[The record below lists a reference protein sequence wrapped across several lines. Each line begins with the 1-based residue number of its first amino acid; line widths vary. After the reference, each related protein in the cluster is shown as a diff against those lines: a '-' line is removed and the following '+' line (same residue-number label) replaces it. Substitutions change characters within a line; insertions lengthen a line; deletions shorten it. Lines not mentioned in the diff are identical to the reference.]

1 MSNTAV
7 PTVYLWIID
16 DVVSKMSPYFQS
28 LGIPDQ
34 TLRDIEQKWTDRLVS
49 SRCAAFGNVQSTQH
63 AHTQQAPIS
72 MGMNMGMGMGPLAV
86 GAMGMGL
93 PLPNSQ
99 PQTQPQSNAQFY
111 PPQYDNQPQQQQQ
124 EYWNQPQQQ
133 QQQYASLPNPL
144 IQQQQQQQNQSQ
156 NQNQYGMP
164 QNGAYGDFGS
174 VPPTNSANPLVFGA
188 QNNGGIQL
196 LPPLQQQQQGYQQQ
210 HQQPAYYLPQNDGP
224 MDDTELLAPSP
235 ALGSTASPSNGIPSR
250 HEIDSLLVTGV
261 EAALKRVRRRK
272 ELAAKQKSLLSQSSV
287 PVGDGVQVTDSKEKR
302 RALDSLVNNGL
313 AKIISQVDGPDDD
326 DDEDDDDDGGNDN
339 IGSDLDSNDDDDDS
353 DPELNDMILCQYE
366 KVNRTKNKWKCV
378 FKDGIVHVNGKDYLF
393 HKASADFECLD
404 PLLARQKETL
414 SSLQTQLE
422 ATKAPSAA
430 AAAENQ
436 SPNLSI
442 ESLFAAS
449 DSITAFAERYSR
461 TLSGAT
467 SDADPPLHQRLFHP
481 LLQGKEPIVTTP
493 HLDAA
498 VVSAHESMLRFQQ
511 AIDDFRSV
519 KRSAASLSEIPPTSE
534 SATLARLHQIK
545 SETEQEPSHARFGIV
560 FESRNI
566 EEQWSLVPKSA
577 KSAKYTPE
585 PVLRDSDNFLQMY
598 QQRTAAPAKKA
609 IDPSR
614 NARNPADPCSYFAS
628 RRGCRILRRKR
639 MATSS
644 DRILTGTSARLCGF
658 VAHMAEADDLADWQE
673 TVLLI
678 RPEARQKENHIL
690 HSLTVDGFKIL
701 ERKHIEVTAEQAEA
715 YFQAANAGQA
725 DYDVM
730 QEYVK
735 NLTQSGSSVV
745 FLLTRFGAYDGISSL
760 MGPQNLDEA
769 RESAPTSLRARFAI
783 DATFCGVEATCDAK
797 ATESVIKV
805 FFPDRMRTV
814 LPSVE
819 ESKLLLEDSLYPVL
833 TQGLTMLCKTKPA
846 NPTVWLGTWLIEN
859 NPNRPKVSEAESR

>member
-1 MSNTAV
+1 
-7 PTVYLWIID
+7 
-16 DVVSKMSPYFQS
+16 
-28 LGIPDQ
+28 
-34 TLRDIEQKWTDRLVS
+34 
-49 SRCAAFGNVQSTQH
+49 
-63 AHTQQAPIS
+63 
-72 MGMNMGMGMGPLAV
+72 
-86 GAMGMGL
+86 
-93 PLPNSQ
+93 
-99 PQTQPQSNAQFY
+99 
-111 PPQYDNQPQQQQQ
+111 
-124 EYWNQPQQQ
+124 
-133 QQQYASLPNPL
+133 
-144 IQQQQQQQNQSQ
+144 
-156 NQNQYGMP
+156 
-164 QNGAYGDFGS
+164 
-174 VPPTNSANPLVFGA
+174 
-188 QNNGGIQL
+188 
-196 LPPLQQQQQGYQQQ
+196 
-210 HQQPAYYLPQNDGP
+210 

-393 HKASADFECLD
+393 HKASADFEWFLLWNKRIFPSPNSTSPMFNDSIQVCSASLLMMSEHQHSHEQKESLD